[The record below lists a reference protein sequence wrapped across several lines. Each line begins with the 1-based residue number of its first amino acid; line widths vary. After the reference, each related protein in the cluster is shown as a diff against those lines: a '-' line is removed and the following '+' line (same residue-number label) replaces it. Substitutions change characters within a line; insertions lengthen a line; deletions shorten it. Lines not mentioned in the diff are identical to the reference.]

1 VRITP
6 VKHVTYK
13 ELVQANETCLGEDL
27 DSVPEGPQ
35 LQEEHQCLQVLV
47 DKFMG
52 HVRAII
58 GNTHLSIHVFMSCI
72 IDVFLKLT

>member
-1 VRITP
+1 

-52 HVRAII
+52 HVRTII
-58 GNTHLSIHVFMSCI
+58 GNIHLLMLMFRSCI
-72 IDVFLKLT
+72 IDVFFKLT